1 MANNGRSVSGTS
13 TAIDDILNKVFANGV
28 DPASQHIGLAMLT
41 GANLE
46 SNMNPSAIQQGGQG
60 RGLFQIDLG
69 AHKDVTQAQA
79 LDPQF
84 SVNYMYNSYLQAV
97 NKVNEKYTPAI
108 WSSNPQY
115 AAEQA
120 AYFAE
125 RPAQDYYASQG
136 SVRVEQA
143 FTEATHELALGP
155 SVHVPGLGEQ
165 ITNTIGQTT
174 GTIANAGGAVAGA
187 ISNPLDLLNR
197 IGKDISDPSFWIRV
211 GFILLGFI
219 MIVISVKAMA
229 GERPEEEEKEEESPH
244 RAEHITEHMA
254 EMGA

>member
-41 GANLE
+41 GAGLE
-46 SNMNPSAIQQGGQG
+46 SNMNPSAIQQGGLG

-84 SVNYMYNSYLQAV
+84 SVNYMYQHYVDAV
-97 NKVNEKYTPAI
+97 NQVNLQYGHNI
-108 WSSNPQY
+108 WNTNPQL
-115 AAEQA
+115 AAEKS

-125 RPAQDYYASQG
+125 RPAKDYYASQG
-136 SVRVEQA
+136 SVRVGQA
-143 FTEATHELALGP
+143 FQQAQRDVQLGP
-155 SVHVPGLGEQ
+155 DIHVPGLGEQ

-229 GERPEEEEKEEESPH
+229 AERPEEEEEEQESPH